1 VPVNPDLAGRSY
13 PPAEPYLVGREK
25 VREFA
30 HAVLA
35 TSPLSFDVE
44 AARAAGYADL
54 VAPPTFPIVIQQRTW
69 DHLIGDPD
77 AGIELSRVLHGE
89 QRFSITRPIVAG
101 DELTARLTVT
111 GLRSIGGNTMVTAD
125 TVIVD
130 AAGEHVA
137 TATSVLV
144 VGADPEVAA

>member
-1 VPVNPDLAGRSY
+1 MPGNLELAGRTY
-13 PPAEPYLVGREK
+13 PPTEPYLVGREK

-30 HAVLA
+30 HAVFA

-54 VAPPTFPIVIQQRTW
+54 VAPPTFAVVIQGRTW
-69 DHLIGDPD
+69 DHLIGDPE

-89 QRFSITRPIVAG
+89 QRFSATRPIVAG
-101 DELTARLTVT
+101 DELTAALTVT
-111 GLRSIGGNTMVTAD
+111 QVRAVGGNTMVTAE
-125 TVIVD
+125 TVITD
-130 AAGEHVA
+130 ADGEHVV

-144 VGADPEVAA
+144 VGADA